1 MRMRTALLELV
12 KKNRIFMLALL
23 TMLLCGMFVGLYW
36 LSEERSEQA
45 REHASAVAET
55 QLFRLRLLREDMAQ
69 QAKSISMLL
78 LRQDGSADNFSVF
91 AAKIMESN
99 PMVLSVQ
106 LAPGGVLDAVWPEGM
121 AAADM
126 PPGTRLFENDRWA
139 QVMRWAR
146 EEKRAAFVA
155 EKPYVTLLQPVYLP
169 RGEQEEF
176 WGFIVMKLSWQRF
189 LQQTGFEVLAQE
201 GLGYEI
207 YQSPFWQPGSE
218 RLLARSERHLAGT
231 LAERSL
237 ETEDGSLRVCV
248 AQGSWWFDMLLLMGD
263 ALLGLVLCL
272 LLAGAAVVLHDLYQE
287 KQSLE
292 YLSLRDA
299 LTGLYNRRKFV
310 ESLEKAC
317 GEKKPFLL
325 CYIDFNHFKNVNDT
339 YGHDVGDQLLEAGA
353 RRLSGCLAGDGM
365 LFRLGGDEFA
375 AYIAA
380 PGSPE
385 ERAARVELLNT
396 CMEEPFCFGAI
407 TLHMT
412 ISVGYVQ
419 YPQDAEDCE
428 TLIRMADQRMYVDK
442 QRRSAQGTE
451 KERAGV

>member
-1 MRMRTALLELV
+1 MKAYV
-12 KKNRIFMLALL
+12 
-23 TMLLCGMFVGLYW
+23 
-36 LSEERSEQA
+36 
-45 REHASAVAET
+45 
-55 QLFRLRLLREDMAQ
+55 
-69 QAKSISMLL
+69 
-78 LRQDGSADNFSVF
+78 
-91 AAKIMESN
+91 N
-99 PMVLSVQ
+99 PHV
-106 LAPGGVLDAVWPEGM
+106 
-121 AAADM
+121 
-126 PPGTRLFENDRWA
+126 
-139 QVMRWAR
+139 
-146 EEKRAAFVA
+146 
-155 EKPYVTLLQPVYLP
+155 
-169 RGEQEEF
+169 
-176 WGFIVMKLSWQRF
+176 
-189 LQQTGFEVLAQE
+189 
-201 GLGYEI
+201 
-207 YQSPFWQPGSE
+207 
-218 RLLARSERHLAGT
+218 
-231 LAERSL
+231 
-237 ETEDGSLRVCV
+237 
-248 AQGSWWFDMLLLMGD
+248 
-263 ALLGLVLCL
+263 
-272 LLAGAAVVLHDLYQE
+272 
-287 KQSLE
+287 
-292 YLSLRDA
+292 
-299 LTGLYNRRKFV
+299 V